1 MVLKYKE
8 YARLKRGLDGGVSA
22 VAFSPDATYI
32 AVAGTFDNTVYLWR
46 VAERKLVETYK
57 GSSPYLSMRWLPGRT
72 DELLCGSRGGCVDH
86 LKLTHVSFSPTPID
100 VYEQS
105 QGALTVKGFRAHE
118 RPVECLAVS
127 SSLLATGAQCEVT
140 VWKDLHGGA
149 YRRLIDLPPPPR
161 SSHNEDSEV
170 LATGIHWTKSRKYS
184 SLLLVS
190 YMFHGIVIYDASTWN
205 SVRYIPTPGLVAG
218 SSVTPDGSLF
228 AVSNVMTG
236 FDVYDMD
243 TTTCVGGC
251 PNEAG
256 ALRAVPVLFVHEGHA
271 LFGGS
276 TAGRVHL
283 WNVNSR
289 RIHQTF
295 HLGAEDQVLAIDAHY
310 NRVRDRFLL
319 AAGVSNG
326 GNSRVVIWIARKC
339 RTVPSSSEYKAPA
352 QVKVIMDA
360 GHLVEGCPT
369 MRVV

>member
-8 YARLKRGLDGGVSA
+8 YAHLKRGLDGGVSA

-32 AVAGTFDNTVYLWR
+32 AVVGTFDNTVYLWR

-86 LKLTHVSFSPTPID
+86 LKLTH
-100 VYEQS
+100 
-105 QGALTVKGFRAHE
+105 GALTVTGFRAHE

-205 SVRYIPTPGLVAG
+205 SVRYIPTPGLV
-218 SSVTPDGSLF
+218 SVRL
-228 AVSNVMTG
+228 
-236 FDVYDMD
+236 
-243 TTTCVGGC
+243 
-251 PNEAG
+251 
-256 ALRAVPVLFVHEGHA
+256 
-271 LFGGS
+271 
-276 TAGRVHL
+276 
-283 WNVNSR
+283 SR
-289 RIHQTF
+289 
-295 HLGAEDQVLAIDAHY
+295 LSA
-310 NRVRDRFLL
+310 
-319 AAGVSNG
+319 
-326 GNSRVVIWIARKC
+326 K
-339 RTVPSSSEYKAPA
+339 
-352 QVKVIMDA
+352 
-360 GHLVEGCPT
+360 
-369 MRVV
+369 